1 MEVAQMTSRE
11 RAVAALSLK
20 EPDRVPIDI
29 GGGTSTSLV
38 LEAYEELKK
47 HLGVSAET
55 RLLSKVYRSARL
67 DECVMRRLGSDFCP
81 LRSKA
86 PVNWTAPPSEPGTFI
101 DVWGVKW
108 KQAEYGG
115 NGYYWEVACSP
126 LANASVQDLEKYP
139 WPDPTDPG
147 YTAGLAEEAKALH
160 EGTDYAVEAS
170 CGFYSFWELAYGL
183 RGYEQLLMDLA
194 MNKEF
199 VSVLLAIILEINLEG
214 TRRFLDRAGQYIDVF
229 RTADDLASQSALLM
243 SPGTYRQLLKPAYKK
258 YFEFVKSKTQAKI
271 VYHSDG
277 NIVGLLDDLAEMGV
291 DAINPVQPSAVG
303 DTAILKSRFGHKL
316 AFVGG
321 IDTQAVLPRGSSAD
335 VAAEVHR
342 RIRDLGPGG
351 GYVLAAVHS
360 IQVDVPPE
368 NILAMTDAAQKF
380 GRYPLCLAG
389 ATAARP

>member
-1 MEVAQMTSRE
+1 MTSRE
-11 RAVAALSLK
+11 RAVAALSRK

-55 RLLSKVYRSARL
+55 RFLSKVYRSARL

-126 LANASVQDLEKYP
+126 LANASVQDLERYP

-160 EGTDYAVEAS
+160 EGTDYAIEAS
-170 CGFYSFWELAYGL
+170 CGFYSFWELAYSL

-199 VSVLLAIILEINLEG
+199 VSALLAIILEINLEG
-214 TRRFLDRAGQYIDVF
+214 TRRFLDKAGQYIDVF
-229 RTADDLASQSALLM
+229 RAADDLASQSALLM

-277 NIVGLLDDLAEMGV
+277 NIVGLLDDLAEIGV

-303 DTAILKSRFGHKL
+303 DTALLKSRFGHKL

-321 IDTQAVLPRGSSAD
+321 IDTQAVLPRGSFAD
-335 VAAEVHR
+335 VTAEVQR
-342 RIRDLGPGG
+342 RICDLGPGG

-368 NILAMTDAAQKF
+368 NILAMTDAAQVF
-380 GRYPLCLAG
+380 GRYPLCLAE
-389 ATAARP
+389 AAAARP